1 MDHPITAI
9 YDANVL
15 YPAPIRDLFLRIA
28 QSGLVFARWTE
39 MIHDEWVRN
48 LLENNPKMNPE
59 NIARTRRLMNE
70 AVRDCLVTGYEG
82 LIDTVN
88 LPDPDD
94 HHVLAAAIHADARAI
109 ITYNLK
115 DFPDEALS
123 RYGIESLHPDEFLS
137 SLVATVP
144 VSVCSVIKRQRES
157 LRRPPYMA
165 VELLEVFEGH
175 GLIQSVHRL
184 KPFLDLL

>member
-1 MDHPITAI
+1 MPSDR
-9 YDANVL
+9 
-15 YPAPIRDLFLRIA
+15 IRGPF
-28 QSGLVFARWTE
+28 
-39 MIHDEWVRN
+39 
-48 LLENNPKMNPE
+48 
-59 NIARTRRLMNE
+59 
-70 AVRDCLVTGYEG
+70 
-82 LIDTVN
+82 DTVD

-94 HHVLAAAIHADARAI
+94 RHVLAAAIHADARAI

-144 VSVCSVIKRQRES
+144 VFVCSVIKRHRES
-157 LRRPPYMA
+157 LRRPPYTA